1 MFVFLL
7 DFITVLTVWYFCLP
21 IIFRNCSDSVVF
33 LFFILFL
40 RLSYYIYMLFSHCG
54 VLFNCHFAV
63 DCGPPLDIVNA
74 NYGSVTVTTYL
85 ETVLYTCDNEMTMT
99 GDIYN
104 STCQANKT
112 WTETNFLCSGELP
125 VVKKT

>member
-1 MFVFLL
+1 
-7 DFITVLTVWYFCLP
+7 
-21 IIFRNCSDSVVF
+21 
-33 LFFILFL
+33 
-40 RLSYYIYMLFSHCG
+40 MLFSHFG